1 MAAVWLCGLAS
12 VVPAAEL
19 AEVLACRELV
29 WAADQEGGG
38 PHVFPDPKNPE
49 QVKGFEVDLAAM
61 LALEISRA
69 SGGRSVHSRMQQGQW
84 DRLPL
89 LVGRV
94 ADCVLNGIELTPNAS
109 VTTTARGPTLPMV
122 CNCSRG
128 ETGRWYRSRNSP
140 HQAPLDVGR
149 WAC

>member
-61 LALEISRA
+61 IDIWHDLSPGVEAFE
-69 SGGRSVHSRMQQGQW
+69 
-84 DRLPL
+84 DPN
-89 LVGRV
+89 
-94 ADCVLNGIELTPNAS
+94 VL
-109 VTTTARGPTLPMV
+109 
-122 CNCSRG
+122 
-128 ETGRWYRSRNSP
+128 
-140 HQAPLDVGR
+140 
-149 WAC
+149 